1 MSSKAMARQRIVP
14 AIPHQLTVRRAKV
27 VPAGKSDQQPAG
39 DKRKNASLSTSA
51 DKSEAA
57 LRTNGIEH
65 EDAHHEKTELLNGA
79 KDEQAKQAP
88 AEEEPVA
95 IKELSVHKEP
105 LEKEKLVE
113 NKEELTAEKE
123 VIDEKKKEVNV
134 GVTAPI
140 PRRQPHPQDA
150 QALPFI
156 PKHKHKHSESLV
168 FGGLQDSS
176 SASPADMSTSVFLPP
191 PPMSAI
197 PPAVNPY
204 DSFPAAQPYP
214 SAAPPAP
221 VAVMVPPQLP
231 NGHAF
236 AHTNGAAAHLGSIS
250 SSPSRTPS
258 VPLGDSAV
266 ATPDAY
272 VPHKH
277 HAPQPSYL
285 PPPPLHNNAQHLAD
299 YVLSYWNQH
308 EFADYLLELYSGNQ
322 SANPLMLPVHGI
334 IIARY
339 PGFLKL
345 INSLPQTRTHSRAT
359 IVHIPRSYCF
369 ADASAFADAMRYVY
383 GGRLIEPMYIFSNPA
398 STPTTRMRYVLSYL
412 AAGHF
417 LGAEPI
423 VMHAY
428 NMALRILGFNELETV
443 LFFAACG
450 WCLTENC
457 LYGPYA
463 DQIVYQAL
471 YMIISSINAD
481 FVFDASAPEFSS
493 VPRLPVSFNST
504 STSQSRPDSRSSSVF
519 ASSDV
524 QSGQRTMSSIRFGSA
539 TPSSSDTSSPN
550 YLLSS
555 ALLSL
560 PFDSLKIVLEHDQL
574 VANLGFDTLLSI
586 AGEVVRER
594 ERRRIDACNSLHDQ
608 KKNPE
613 GVLLIGESVGRDATG
628 TRLQLHATRLG

>member
-1 MSSKAMARQRIVP
+1 
-14 AIPHQLTVRRAKV
+14 
-27 VPAGKSDQQPAG
+27 
-39 DKRKNASLSTSA
+39 
-51 DKSEAA
+51 
-57 LRTNGIEH
+57 
-65 EDAHHEKTELLNGA
+65 
-79 KDEQAKQAP
+79 
-88 AEEEPVA
+88 
-95 IKELSVHKEP
+95 
-105 LEKEKLVE
+105 
-113 NKEELTAEKE
+113 
-123 VIDEKKKEVNV
+123 
-134 GVTAPI
+134 
-140 PRRQPHPQDA
+140 
-150 QALPFI
+150 
-156 PKHKHKHSESLV
+156 
-168 FGGLQDSS
+168 
-176 SASPADMSTSVFLPP
+176 
-191 PPMSAI
+191 MSAI

-204 DSFPAAQPYP
+204 DSYLAAQQYP
-214 SAAPPAP
+214 SAVAPAP
-221 VAVMVPPQLP
+221 VAVMGPPQLT

-236 AHTNGAAAHLGSIS
+236 AHTNGGAAHFGSIA

-285 PPPPLHNNAQHLAD
+285 PPPPPHNSNVQHLAD

-308 EFADYLLELYSGNQ
+308 EFADYLLELYSSNQ
-322 SANPLMLPVHGI
+322 SSQPLMLPVHAI

-339 PGFLKL
+339 PAFLKL
-345 INSLPQTRTHSRAT
+345 ISNLPQTRTHSRAT
-359 IVHIPRSYCF
+359 IVHVPRSYCF
-369 ADASAFADAMRYVY
+369 ADASAFADALRYVY

-417 LGAEPI
+417 MGAEPI

-463 DQIVYQAL
+463 DQIVWQAL
-471 YMIISSINAD
+471 YMIVSSINAD

-493 VPRLPVSFNST
+493 VPRLPVSFSST

-524 QSGQRTMSSIRFGSA
+524 QSGQRPVSGIRFGSA
-539 TPSSSDTSSPN
+539 TPSSSDTTSAN

-555 ALLSL
+555 ALLTLS
-560 PFDSLKIVLEHDQL
+560 FDHLKIVLEHDQL
-574 VANLGFDTLLSI
+574 VANLGLDTLLSI
-586 AGEVVRER
+586 AGELVRER
-594 ERRRIDACNSLHDQ
+594 ERRRVDACNSLHDQ
-608 KKNPE
+608 KKSPE
-613 GVLLIGESVGRDATG
+613 GVLLLGESVGRDATG